1 MKAQVKSLVA
11 ALQFL
16 TRLQVGGCPRKE
28 DFLSSPTY
36 FPLVGLALAGILYL
50 FWWGVLFRL
59 PFPAQAGLLLAVE
72 VYLTGGIHLDGFM
85 DTCDGL
91 FSGRQRERILEIMK
105 DSHVGAHGV
114 TAAISLLLVKFSL
127 FLSLLEN
134 LRPAL
139 INGVGLAFAGLAPA
153 LILML
158 VLARWAMVLALNI
171 FPYVRPQGLGVLLGA
186 GKVRGPLYLASALTL
201 AIVYGSARWWGL
213 ILMAT
218 VALFTFWW
226 GRWVSR
232 FIGGLTGDTYGALA
246 ELVEVLVLFILV
258 VIT

>member
-1 MKAQVKSLVA
+1 MKAQVKSFVA

-50 FWWGVLFRL
+50 FWWGVLSRL
-59 PFPAQAGLLLAVE
+59 PLPAQAGLLLVMGIC
-72 VYLTGGIHLDGFM
+72 LTGGLHLDGFM

-91 FSGRQRERILEIMK
+91 FSGRERERILEIMK

-114 TAAISLLLVKFSL
+114 TAGVSLLLVKFSL
-127 FLSLLEN
+127 LLSLLEN
-134 LRPAL
+134 LR
-139 INGVGLAFAGLAPA
+139 FASMDGAGQPVPGLAPA

-158 VLARWAMVLALNI
+158 VLSRWAMVLALNI
-171 FPYVRPQGLGVLLGA
+171 FPYARPQGLGTLLGA
-186 GKVRGPLYLASALTL
+186 GRARGPLYLATVLTL

-213 ILMAT
+213 ILMAA